1 MTLYTLPMP
10 APPRTLAH
18 RILFNTLTA
27 FARPLLRADILIA
40 DAARFGI
47 CHYND
52 IERLARAWHTPIAT
66 ILDIGA
72 NDGSS
77 ALELTAR
84 FPSAR
89 IFSFEPHPTTFAQLT
104 GRTASNP
111 HIHATNSAVGAN
123 PGTLPMSVYTESRV
137 NTLKPSFHEP
147 GRFGAPT
154 TIDVPVTTVDL
165 FCPEHNLPSIDLLKI
180 DTEGFD
186 LDVLHGATTLLQRNA
201 VRFIYVECNDLQ
213 VAPTDPGT
221 GLLTIDHYLRPFGY
235 RYIATYNDY
244 NNLDTRLFQSSNALF
259 ALPPAGR

>member
-1 MTLYTLPMP
+1 MP
-10 APPRTLAH
+10 PPRSLTH
-18 RILFNTLTA
+18 RLLSAIFARL
-27 FARPLLRADILIA
+27 ARPLLRAELLVA

-52 IERLARAWHTPIAT
+52 IERLATAWLSETRTPITT

-72 NDGSS
+72 NNGST
-77 ALELTAR
+77 ALELTQR
-84 FPSAR
+84 FPTAR

-104 GRTASNP
+104 RATAGNP
-111 HIHATNSAVGAN
+111 RIHTTNSAVGAT

-137 NTLKPSFHEP
+137 NTLKPSFHEA
-147 GRFGAPT
+147 GRFEST
-154 TIDVPVTTVDL
+154 TSIDVPVTTVDI
-165 FCPEHNLPSIDLLKI
+165 FCAQHNIPSIDILKI

-186 LDVLHGATTLLQRNA
+186 LHVLQGATGILQRGT

-221 GLLTIDHYLRPFGY
+221 GLLTIDNFLRPFGY

-244 NNLDTRLFQSSNALF
+244 NNLNDRLFQSSNALF
-259 ALPPAGR
+259 ALPPQGR